1 MANDNILD
9 ATGMFMTESIDM
21 KHCIGLIFKS
31 VVVLFQWKDF
41 ESSDTDDLFI
51 SLIILYIY
59 VCVNACNYI
68 PILF

>member
-21 KHCIGLIFKS
+21 KHCIELIFKS

-41 ESSDTDDLFI
+41 ESLDTDDLFI
-51 SLIILYIY
+51 S
-59 VCVNACNYI
+59 
-68 PILF
+68 